1 LSAIP
6 PSIRHGTRVAL
17 AQLDQHVQEVAHMF
31 KLTHL
36 DVLTALDM
44 IVSHSFRASI

>member
-1 LSAIP
+1 
-6 PSIRHGTRVAL
+6 
-17 AQLDQHVQEVAHMF
+17 MF